1 MRTPFCSVYGLVGCA
16 GRTALV
22 VRLLFM
28 LNKTALNLSWAGAAM
43 LGQLGHSPSRL
54 WEYLILS
61 SKKSSTPCRNLPN
74 GNQTVAR
81 IETGCPTFSCASFSH
96 SWKEIHLK
104 HFLFIFIHAATSMSS
119 LNFAVAIRNS
129 PASRPPT
136 ISLRHWWVTFGHV
149 WILEWFLLG
158 GTPRGSKLIR
168 IVMLQP
174 PFPSLYCHHRHHSWP
189 KV

>member
-1 MRTPFCSVYGLVGCA
+1 MAGAKKLLMQIGRDETCQTGHHVPNASTLNSSTLNYWVGTPFCSVYGLVGCA

-74 GNQTVAR
+74 GNQAVAR
-81 IETGCPTFSCASFSH
+81 IETGCPTFLCASFSH
-96 SWKEIHLK
+96 S
-104 HFLFIFIHAATSMSS
+104 
-119 LNFAVAIRNS
+119 
-129 PASRPPT
+129 
-136 ISLRHWWVTFGHV
+136 
-149 WILEWFLLG
+149 
-158 GTPRGSKLIR
+158 
-168 IVMLQP
+168 
-174 PFPSLYCHHRHHSWP
+174 
-189 KV
+189 